1 MSIYEYDQEKHLRM
15 EREDAKAEGIAE
27 GRNELLEEQ
36 VRKKLLKNK
45 SPELIAEELE
55 ENIVTIKSIIEKITR

>member
-1 MSIYEYDQEKHLRM
+1 MY
-15 EREDAKAEGIAE
+15 

-55 ENIVTIKSIIEKITR
+55 ENITTIKNIIENITR